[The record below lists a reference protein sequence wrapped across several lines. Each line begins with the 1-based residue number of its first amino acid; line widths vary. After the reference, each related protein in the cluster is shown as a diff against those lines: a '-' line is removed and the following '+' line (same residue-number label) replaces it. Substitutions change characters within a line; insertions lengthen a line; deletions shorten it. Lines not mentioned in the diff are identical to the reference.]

1 LIVAYDRAQ
10 LQNPGDPVTHFTAG
24 RLLGLRGEGERAQ
37 EAFQR
42 GFALQPHH
50 PEARLNHAAMQMT
63 CGDLDAARGSLQNP
77 PRPEPPGLLKME
89 AAVALRDADLPA
101 AVSLL
106 KDHLQ
111 ANPGD
116 AESWPTLSE
125 IQAKLGNFEA
135 FEESRR
141 KGRRAEGG

>member
-1 LIVAYDRAQ
+1 
-10 LQNPGDPVTHFTAG
+10 VTHFTAG
-24 RLLGLRGEGERAQ
+24 RLLGLRGEGERAE

-63 CGDLDAARGSLQNP
+63 RGDLDAARESLQILRDRAP
-77 PRPEPPGLLKME
+77 STPGLLKME

-101 AVSLL
+101 AASLL
-106 KDHLQ
+106 QQHLQ

-116 AESWPTLSE
+116 AEAWLTLSE
-125 IQAKLGNFEA
+125 IQLKLGDFQA
-135 FEESRR
+135 SEESNR
-141 KGRRAEGG
+141 KGREACGG